1 MAKIIFYEKP
11 GCGGN
16 AKQKALLTAAG
27 HELEVRDLLGHPWT
41 ESELMRFFGARP
53 VADWFNRSAPR
64 IKNGSLAPERM
75 TAAEA
80 IAAMLADPLLIR
92 RPLLESGDR
101 REAGFDTA
109 LIAAWLGPL
118 PSEDV
123 KEGCPKGA
131 DGKPCPATGAPS
143 ADIA

>member
-27 HELEVRDLLGHPWT
+27 HELEVRDLLSHPWT
-41 ESELMRFFGARP
+41 ASELMSFFGARP
-53 VADWFNRSAPR
+53 VADWFNHSAPR
-64 IKNGSLAPERM
+64 IKNGSLVPARM

-80 IAAMLADPLLIR
+80 IAALLADPLLIR

-118 PSEDV
+118 PHEDV
-123 KEGCPKGA
+123 KEGCPKGEEA
-131 DGKPCPATGAPS
+131 KPCPPTGGPS